1 MKTHEIGI
9 GSFASVMINGKE
21 KYWDSRER
29 GAGARSLFWC
39 VWLNVHDHVHLMK
52 KASKEARKKGNKKER
67 PVCILSLF
75 KGGLKHHLWL
85 EVARVHESGISHDGC
100 KPENS
105 CSKRETGYERRN
117 LPENQP
123 ALSTRLCSADPWWSF
138 QAAQTYRNYILLTA
152 RSFTCFHC
160 LRLRYV
166 SQTRAGARLIGPL
179 AGETAS
185 RLCRRKV
192 ASAKAERGAEQGKPA
207 PTSMCGG
214 KDVRQPQITV
224 LFNTHSSVLPWW
236 LGPALGPDSYLCVC
250 VCRVHCTACTGG
262 YTGM

>member
-67 PVCILSLF
+67 PDCILSLF

-105 CSKRETGYERRN
+105 CSRRN
-117 LPENQP
+117 RLRKEKP
-123 ALSTRLCSADPWWSF
+123 ARKSAGTFYSSLFSWSLMELSSGADVPQLHPFDRALLHVFPLSPFTVREPDSSRRSAYQASGWWD
-138 QAAQTYRNYILLTA
+138 
-152 RSFTCFHC
+152 SFTS
-160 LRLRYV
+160 L
-166 SQTRAGARLIGPL
+166 
-179 AGETAS
+179 
-185 RLCRRKV
+185 
-192 ASAKAERGAEQGKPA
+192 SA
-207 PTSMCGG
+207 
-214 KDVRQPQITV
+214 
-224 LFNTHSSVLPWW
+224 
-236 LGPALGPDSYLCVC
+236 
-250 VCRVHCTACTGG
+250 
-262 YTGM
+262 